1 MTKRLLYYSKNCDLS
16 DLLVS
21 KNRCSVT
28 AAIAEED
35 VLDASGAAKL
45 LDEETA
51 AE

>member
-28 AAIAEED
+28 AIAEED
-35 VLDASGAAKL
+35 VLDASGTAKL